1 MARPYLNKT
10 DRKKMLL
17 DTAARIVDNAGWNE
31 LSMITLAEKASVS
44 RQLIYQNFKSVGQL
58 TENTADYMFEN
69 LYSATLAVLSD
80 NDNDIIKAIQEAQ
93 AVLLTL
99 PAGRVQ
105 ALWNII
111 SNNSSKETQFSKIS
125 RRYRRLISNLYTPII
140 MQSMNLDKEK
150 ARQTAWLI
158 MMSFWG
164 AQQLVND
171 KSINTE
177 DAKNLITWYV
187 ERFSVG
193 CGAQAKQ

>member
-1 MARPYLNKT
+1 MTRPYLNKPE
-10 DRKKMLL
+10 RQKMLL
-17 DTAARIVDNAGWNE
+17 DTAASIVDKNGWDQ
-31 LSMITLAEKASVS
+31 LSMITLAKKASVS

-58 TENTADYMFEN
+58 TENTADYMFEK
-69 LYSATLAVLSD
+69 LYLATATVLSD
-80 NDNDIIKAIQEAQ
+80 NDSDIIQAIQKAQ

-99 PAGRVQ
+99 PSGRVQ

-111 SNNSSKETQFSKIS
+111 SNNATTETQFSKVS
-125 RRYRRLISNLYTPII
+125 RRYRRMISNLYTPII
-140 MQSMNLDKEK
+140 MQSMNLDKTR

-164 AQQLVND
+164 VQQLVND

-187 ERFSVG
+187 ERFVAG
-193 CGAQAKQ
+193 CEVQTE

>member
-1 MARPYLNKT
+1 
-10 DRKKMLL
+10 
-17 DTAARIVDNAGWNE
+17 
-31 LSMITLAEKASVS
+31 
-44 RQLIYQNFKSVGQL
+44 
-58 TENTADYMFEN
+58 MFEN

-80 NDNDIIKAIQEAQ
+80 NDSDIIKAIQEAQ

-171 KSINTE
+171 KSIDTE

-193 CGAQAKQ
+193 CAAQAKQ

>member
-1 MARPYLNKT
+1 MARPYLNKA
-10 DRKKMLL
+10 DRKEMLL
-17 DTAARIVDNAGWNE
+17 DTAASIVDNAGWNE

-80 NDNDIIKAIQEAQ
+80 NDSDIIKAIQEAQ

-171 KSINTE
+171 KSIDTE

-187 ERFSVG
+187 ERFSAG
-193 CGAQAKQ
+193 CKIQSS